1 MRDQV
6 AGEPLEQHVEPVERP
21 DMTRGVEQT
30 MHGYASPEAKELGTS
45 GWREAVTGERDAH
58 ETLPVHGEGTARGQ
72 DSVAAE
78 DSAAA
83 APGGAALPDGET
95 ALTATVPLDELRSL
109 VLRAYPDALPELV
122 YGETLAELLARAE
135 QAVALRE
142 RLLAQ
147 APAANPPVAAGAPRR
162 ADAGDVARLS
172 PLEKLLRGIASR
184 GA

>member
-1 MRDQV
+1 MHDQV
-6 AGEPLEQHVEPVERP
+6 AGEALEHVEPVERP
-21 DMTRGVEQT
+21 DITRGAEET
-30 MHGYASPEAKELGTS
+30 MHGYQSPEAKELGTS
-45 GWREAVTGERDAH
+45 DWREAVTGEREAQ
-58 ETLPVHGEGTARGQ
+58 EALPVRGEGTARGQ
-72 DSVAAE
+72 DSVGAE
-78 DSAAA
+78 DNAA
-83 APGGAALPDGET
+83 APSGSALPGGET
-95 ALTATVPLDELRSL
+95 APTATVRLDELRSL

-147 APAANPPVAAGAPRR
+147 APAAAPPVAAGAPRR